1 MKSSSASAAGLQES
15 HTAAM
20 KSFRIAL
27 ITLLIAIAITVVA
40 GFSSG
45 WLDPQLKLKDNATTH
60 ALQLLAGLMFATLVV
75 ERVIEVLVGKPRE
88 PETERLETVQA
99 AAVATVEDTKA
110 ARMVYMAAGAGAGF
124 AEPPEVKPLE
134 TVAIAA
140 TQAVKDAKAETM
152 NWSLLLG
159 FALGAMLSACGIRTL
174 AELWTPVSADFH
186 WSFISLDL
194 FLTAGLISGGS
205 QGLHLLLDTFGTYLE
220 KAKKK

>member
-1 MKSSSASAAGLQES
+1 
-15 HTAAM
+15 M

-45 WLDPQLKLKDNATTH
+45 WRDPQLKLKENATTH

-75 ERVIEVLVGKPRE
+75 ERVIEILVGKPRE

-110 ARMVYMAAGAGAGF
+110 ARMVYMAAGADAGDLGL
-124 AEPPEVKPLE
+124 AEPPEVRPLE

-174 AELWTPVSADFH
+174 AELWTTVPPPAGGAAPDFH